1 MTVAQLVQVIDHKAG
16 IEGIR
21 LVIVQA
27 APLLH
32 GQLVMAL
39 VIIVVAQHRD
49 LILAVRDEVFHQGRL
64 SAGAAA
70 CNADD
75 QNIVISN
82 GFLPPFDF
90 SPPGLP
96 GGAVAAVQD
105 IHLTAQNAGDGVGGE
120 GVVGAA
126 QNQGVQP
133 PPVGGEEL
141 LQHIDGPAGIHLSGL
156 HNFHQSGGWDFID
169 VAGNVVAVEQP
180 GEFLLGKRHG
190 RCHNADPAAGIPVR
204 RQL

>member
-1 MTVAQLVQVIDHKAG
+1 MNRLLAAVVHGEIIHRALHRVAVAQLVQVIDHKAG
-16 IEGIR
+16 IEGIG

-75 QNIVISN
+75 QNIVISH

-90 SPPGLP
+90 SPPKAARKAP
-96 GGAVAAVQD
+96 GF
-105 IHLTAQNAGDGVGGE
+105 
-120 GVVGAA
+120 
-126 QNQGVQP
+126 
-133 PPVGGEEL
+133 
-141 LQHIDGPAGIHLSGL
+141 PASFGCSL
-156 HNFHQSGGWDFID
+156 
-169 VAGNVVAVEQP
+169 
-180 GEFLLGKRHG
+180 
-190 RCHNADPAAGIPVR
+190 
-204 RQL
+204 